1 MRGLRSAR
9 IPPSLVIGAV
19 RPNDDMARFPLG
31 LSERA
36 ARLSIRA
43 RLLLLVLALGL
54 PFLAYIAIEAAA
66 EARAD
71 RELAKERS
79 LAVARVVAARL
90 DDYVGDINQLL
101 ATLSHVAAIGS
112 EHASENDA
120 LLRDMERDLPSYINN
135 VAMRSLS
142 GANVGSL
149 EPQVRGR
156 GANVAD

>member
-1 MRGLRSAR
+1 
-9 IPPSLVIGAV
+9 
-19 RPNDDMARFPLG
+19 MAWLPLG

-54 PFLAYIAIEAAA
+54 PFLVYIAIEAAG

-90 DDYVGDINQLL
+90 DDYVGDVNQLL
-101 ATLSHVAAIGS
+101 ATLSHVAAIDR
-112 EHASENDA
+112 EHASGNDT
-120 LLRDMERDLPSYINN
+120 LLREMRPDLPSYINN
-135 VAMRSLS
+135 VAIWSSS
-142 GANVGSL
+142 GDNMDPAAAAAA
-149 EPQVRGR
+149 QV
-156 GANVAD
+156 

>member
-19 RPNDDMARFPLG
+19 RPNDDMAWLPLG

-54 PFLAYIAIEAAA
+54 PFLAYIAIEAAS

-90 DDYVGDINQLL
+90 DDYVGDVNQLL
-101 ATLSHVAAIGS
+101 ATLSHVAANGP
-112 EHASENDA
+112 EN
-120 LLRDMERDLPSYINN
+120 
-135 VAMRSLS
+135 
-142 GANVGSL
+142 
-149 EPQVRGR
+149 
-156 GANVAD
+156 

>member
-1 MRGLRSAR
+1 M
-9 IPPSLVIGAV
+9 
-19 RPNDDMARFPLG
+19 DRFPLG

-36 ARLSIRA
+36 ARLSIRS

-54 PFLAYIAIEAAA
+54 PFLAYIAIEAAS

-101 ATLSHVAAIGS
+101 ATLSHVAAIAP

-120 LLRDMERDLPSYINN
+120 LLREMERDLPS
-135 VAMRSLS
+135 
-142 GANVGSL
+142 
-149 EPQVRGR
+149 
-156 GANVAD
+156 